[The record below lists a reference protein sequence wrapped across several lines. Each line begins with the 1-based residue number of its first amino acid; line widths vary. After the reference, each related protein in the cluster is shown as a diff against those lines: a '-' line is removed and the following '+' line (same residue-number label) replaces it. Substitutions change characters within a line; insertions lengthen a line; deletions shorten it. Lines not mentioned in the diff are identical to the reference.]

1 MNCPRLFGMTLS
13 VSKNTEVFMEVQE
26 AQRFLLCMELMIRRA
41 QEDTESGLCYQ
52 LFQGKVGEKSWR
64 MWIMYELHRVT
75 ILNLFVTCSRLYKRK
90 PREEM

>member
-1 MNCPRLFGMTLS
+1 
-13 VSKNTEVFMEVQE
+13 MEVQE